1 MESKIMADDEVEIT
15 ITISKK
21 AYEKAAR
28 LAKDE
33 KGPAREWAEFL
44 TTEEYIEQMVIIALE
59 D

>member
-1 MESKIMADDEVEIT
+1 MSDDEVEIT

-44 TTEEYIEQMVIIALE
+44 TTEEYIEQLVIIALE

>member
-1 MESKIMADDEVEIT
+1 MSEDEVEIT
-15 ITISKK
+15 ITISK
-21 AYEKAAR
+21 AAFEKAAR

-44 TTEEYIEQMVIIALE
+44 TTEEYIEQMIEIALE

>member
-1 MESKIMADDEVEIT
+1 MSDDEDEVEVT
-15 ITISKK
+15 ITISRR
-21 AYEKAAR
+21 AFEKAAR

-33 KGPAREWAEFL
+33 KGPAGEWAEFL

>member
-1 MESKIMADDEVEIT
+1 MADDEVEIT
-15 ITISKK
+15 ITISRK
-21 AYEKAAR
+21 AFEKAAR

-44 TTEEYIEQMVIIALE
+44 TTEEYIELMIKIALE

>member
-1 MESKIMADDEVEIT
+1 METKIMSDDEVEIT
-15 ITISKK
+15 ITISK
-21 AYEKAAR
+21 AAFEKAAR

-44 TTEEYIEQMVIIALE
+44 TTEEYIEQMIEIALE